1 MKDISEIEITVPGI
15 SALKD
20 FCRRHSVLLKACLK
34 YSGAFLLFSTV
45 LAVFLLFAYN
55 VYGFLTGDDGYRVP
69 LGGNMTNYAAG
80 FIRRGLFGEILYLM
94 NAVFQP
100 FVSVLLISSFSFI
113 FIFYLLISGMRRL
126 HAGLPY
132 IIAIVLSPSLVLMYC
147 SSEFFR
153 TDGILMALNFSAS
166 CIILHLLFRRRD
178 IAGKCS
184 AVPADSCHVQSFA
197 GMLFIDAVLFIL
209 LSASAL
215 IHELSITLLP
225 PVLLLFLVYARRVH
239 RTMHCVTVAVL
250 LIIIYA
256 VMMTFFKFQDAKTI
270 ADSWSGV
277 FSSYDGSPE
286 MWKHNIPRGMAA
298 VADREYAMFFLHQ
311 SSHSL
316 PDFFFMNLL
325 TAIAEPF
332 IILLLSGIR
341 IFHSSSSRFRAL
353 RWVIASSCLSPL
365 CLSFVAYDYGRW
377 FSITAIQLAVYVL
390 LISHHAGRIY
400 RIKKTSESSQK
411 IISAAKMFLA
421 LAIMVHFSDFMLIW
435 SGSFYTRNDTDSLL
449 EETKKAVTCLPELG
463 ELTQKLLSGD
473 LIMTP

>member
-1 MKDISEIEITVPGI
+1 MNRISIIEITVPGR
-15 SALKD
+15 SVLKE
-20 FCRRHSVLLKACLK
+20 FCRKYGTFLKSCSKISGTLVLTGTVLTVI
-34 YSGAFLLFSTV
+34 LLFSSDV
-45 LAVFLLFAYN
+45 YRLLTTDNSYK
-55 VYGFLTGDDGYRVP
+55 YS
-69 LGGNMTNYAAG
+69 LGGDMISYAAG
-80 FIRRGLFGEILYLM
+80 FVRRGLFGEIVYSL
-94 NAVFQP
+94 NPVFQP
-100 FVSVLLISSFSFI
+100 FVTVLLMSSVSILFI
-113 FIFYLLISGMRRL
+113 LYVLIARMIRL
-126 HAGLPY
+126 NVRLPY
-132 IIAIVLSPSLVLMYC
+132 IMAITLSPCLILMHRGG
-147 SSEFFR
+147 ELIR
-153 TDGILMALNFSAS
+153 TDMVVMALNLTALCFLRHIMFHRHQRADLNAQG
-166 CIILHLLFRRRD
+166 II
-178 IAGKCS
+178 
-184 AVPADSCHVQSFA
+184 AVSDRHSFA
-197 GMLFIDAVLFIL
+197 GMIYTDTVLFTML
-209 LSASAL
+209 AVSAL

-225 PVLLLFLVYARRVH
+225 PLLLLFFIYTKRVH

-377 FSITAIQLAVYVL
+377 FSIAAIQLAVYVL